1 MGAVLLTTERDVEL
15 VLTTGT
21 SDDCV
26 PEAMLGLKIWMGYE
40 LGLVA
45 ALATNGHE
53 KLCPAWGS

>member
-1 MGAVLLTTERDVEL
+1 LLTTERDVEL

-26 PEAMLGLKIWMGYE
+26 PEAMLGLKIWIRYE

-53 KLCPAWGS
+53 KLCQAWGS